1 MTQLLNCP
9 GERTTQT
16 PGSIFSVEP
25 LTFLSRFKFP
35 EIVSRS
41 VISDSC
47 NPMDYSPPGF
57 SVHGILQARILEWV
71 AIYSSRGS
79 SLHRIKPGSFE
90 MQAALQAD
98 SLLSELPRKPFN
110 T

>member
-1 MTQLLNCP
+1 MKVLIAQLC
-9 GERTTQT
+9 RTILGPYGLYSL
-16 PGSIFSVEP
+16 PGS
-25 LTFLSRFKFP
+25 
-35 EIVSRS
+35 
-41 VISDSC
+41 
-47 NPMDYSPPGF
+47 
-57 SVHGILQARILEWV
+57 SVHGISQARILEWV

-79 SLHRIKPGSFE
+79 SLHRIELGSFE